1 MLAMLASAPVPD
13 EVSEVSAGGADRPSA
28 ATGVGGRRRS
38 VGRMLAV
45 ALIVAALAIA
55 AVFAATSGLPKD
67 RIIRHAAGF
76 GVLAGDE
83 PVDPGPPPRF
93 KGVRFPDL
101 AKEGW
106 QPDGARRDVV
116 ADRVALTVFYT
127 GAGEG
132 RRLAV
137 TILFGQA
144 LPPPPNS
151 SVVSSGGI
159 VMARMVEGDRSVV
172 SWRRRGRTTIISAAS
187 TDPADLVR
195 LARIATPVGPR
206 K

>member
-1 MLAMLASAPVPD
+1 MGLVLA
-13 EVSEVSAGGADRPSA
+13 
-28 ATGVGGRRRS
+28 GV
-38 VGRMLAV
+38 
-45 ALIVAALAIA
+45 LIVAALVIA

-67 RIIRHAAGF
+67 RIIRHAVGF
-76 GVLAGDE
+76 GDLAGDQ
-83 PVDPGPPPRF
+83 PVDAGPPPRF

-101 AKEGW
+101 TREGW
-106 QPDGARRDVV
+106 LPDGARRDVV

-144 LPPPPNS
+144 LPPPPDS
-151 SVVSSGGI
+151 RVLSSGGI

-172 SWRRRGRTTIISAAS
+172 SWRRRGRTTIMSAES